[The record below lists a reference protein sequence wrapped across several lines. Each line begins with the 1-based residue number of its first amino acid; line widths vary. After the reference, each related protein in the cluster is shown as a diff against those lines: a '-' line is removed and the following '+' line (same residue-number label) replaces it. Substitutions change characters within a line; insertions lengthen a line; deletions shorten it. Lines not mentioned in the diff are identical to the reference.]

1 VTYPGG
7 GRRRRA
13 AVAGVTRRLIA
24 DLVARP
30 DRRAAPPPEPASLT
44 GREREVVEP
53 AALGLANHEI
63 AGGLVVSPATVR
75 THVSR
80 TITKLV
86 AYQTGL
92 VSPGPAPPPG

>member
-1 VTYPGG
+1 MRS
-7 GRRRRA
+7 RRGPA
-13 AVAGVTRRLIA
+13 AEL
-24 DLVARP
+24 
-30 DRRAAPPPEPASLT
+30 
-44 GREREVVEP
+44 

-63 AGGLVVSPATVR
+63 AGGRVVSPATVR

-92 VSPGPAPPPG
+92 VGPGPAPPSG

>member
-1 VTYPGG
+1 MV
-7 GRRRRA
+7 A
-13 AVAGVTRRLIA
+13 AGDALLSPGVTRRLIA
-24 DLVARP
+24 DLVTRP

-44 GREREVVEP
+44 GREREVVEL

-92 VSPGPAPPPG
+92 VGPGPAPPPG